1 MTFYDGEENEKI
13 ISGYKISG
21 EYVEIIY
28 LDGSSE
34 LVYKTDNLIKDI
46 ENELEIFAKK
56 RDKDL
61 YKSIEIE
68 KNRNLI
74 LFLVS
79 LPLSLMSIKKNILS
93 IIIVSLLINGYSFCK
108 YLENRNKLKELKKYR
123 LYLGMMNDLKKDEN
137 KDITK
142 VIEFDSFYREP
153 ININTLDSFSLNDV
167 KVIKKELRRRSSN
180 S

>member
-13 ISGYKISG
+13 ISEYKING
-21 EYVEIIY
+21 NYVEIIY

-34 LVYKTDNLIKDI
+34 LVDKTDGIIKEID
-46 ENELEIFAKK
+46 NELEIFAKK

-61 YKSIEIE
+61 YKNLEME
-68 KNRNLI
+68 RNRNLV

-79 LPLSLMSIKKNILS
+79 LPLSLMSIKRNILS
-93 IIIVSLLINGYSFCK
+93 IILVSLLINCYSFCK
-108 YLENRNKLKELKKYR
+108 YLENNKKLKELKKYR
-123 LYLGMMNDLKKDEN
+123 LYLSMMNDLKKDKN

-153 ININTLDSFSLNDV
+153 ININTLDEFSLREV
-167 KVIKKELRRRSSN
+167 KIIKKELKRRNSN
-180 S
+180 

>member
-61 YKSIEIE
+61 YT
-68 KNRNLI
+68 
-74 LFLVS
+74 
-79 LPLSLMSIKKNILS
+79 PL
-93 IIIVSLLINGYSFCK
+93 C
-108 YLENRNKLKELKKYR
+108 
-123 LYLGMMNDLKKDEN
+123 MMG
-137 KDITK
+137 
-142 VIEFDSFYREP
+142 
-153 ININTLDSFSLNDV
+153 
-167 KVIKKELRRRSSN
+167 
-180 S
+180 